1 MKKFRSGLIVG
12 KFSPLHKGH
21 EYLIETALRQCETLY
36 IFSYYTPEF
45 TGCEAHRREFWL
57 RTLFPAAKIF
67 VIDDAFVQKR
77 FNISLPPVGATD
89 LEERR
94 FVGFLWLQLVNEPLD
109 AVYTSENYGAGYA
122 AEMSRYFA
130 EYTNFPPVAHV
141 LVDLERRRIPISG
154 TKLRAVIHRHKEF
167 LSPVVYASFVERIC
181 FLGGESSGK
190 STLTARLAEEFET
203 NYVEEYGR
211 TLSEEKDNRLVF
223 EDLLRIAKTHIADEE
238 KLAESARRYLFI
250 DTTPLTTLL
259 YSEYLFGKVDPELVW
274 LSHRRYDR
282 TFLCAPDFDFVQ
294 DGSREGD
301 GFRERQHDWYLQK
314 LAERQISYT
323 VLRGSL
329 EERVSQVKE
338 IIQRAAQK
346 QDTDLVD
353 RCG

>member
-1 MKKFRSGLIVG
+1 MKKFRNGLIVG

-21 EYLIETALRQCETLY
+21 QYLIETAFRQCETIY

-45 TGCEAHRREFWL
+45 SGCEAHRREFWL

-67 VIDDAFVQKR
+67 VIDDSFMQKR

-94 FVGFLWLQLVNEPLD
+94 FVGFLWTQLVNEPLD
-109 AVYTSENYGAGYA
+109 AVYTSENYGEGYA

-130 EYTNFPPVAHV
+130 EYTDFPKVTHV
-141 LVDLERRRIPISG
+141 LVDLERRLIPISG
-154 TKLRAVIHRHKEF
+154 TKLRADIHEYKEF

-190 STLTARLAEEFET
+190 STLTARLAKEFKT
-203 NYVEEYGR
+203 NFVKEYGR

-238 KLAESARRYLFI
+238 KLAETADRYLFI
-250 DTTPLTTLL
+250 DTTPLTTML

-282 TFLCAPDFDFVQ
+282 TFLCAPDFNFVQ
-294 DGSREGD
+294 DGTREGN

-314 LAERQISYT
+314 LAARAIPYT
-323 VLRGSL
+323 LLTGSL
-329 EERVSQVKE
+329 EERALQVKKNL
-338 IIQRAAQK
+338 QT
-346 QDTDLVD
+346 DTVLHKT
-353 RCG
+353 

>member
-1 MKKFRSGLIVG
+1 MKKFRNGLIVG

-21 EYLIETALRQCETLY
+21 EYLIETALRECETLY

-45 TGCEAHRREFWL
+45 AGCEAHRRESWL
-57 RTLFPAAKIF
+57 RALFPAAKIF
-67 VIDDAFVQKR
+67 VIDDRFVQTR
-77 FNISLPPVGATD
+77 FNITLPPAGATD

-94 FVGFLWLQLVNEPLD
+94 FVGFLWTQLVNEPLD

-122 AEMSRYFA
+122 EEMSRYFA

-154 TKLRAVIHRHKEF
+154 TRLRAGIHEHKKF

-190 STLTARLAEEFET
+190 STLTARLAEEFGT
-203 NYVEEYGR
+203 NYVKEYGR

-238 KLAESARRYLFI
+238 KSAETADRYLFI

-259 YSEYLFGKVDPELVW
+259 YSEYLFGRVDPELVW
-274 LSHRRYDR
+274 LSFRRYDR
-282 TFLCAPDFDFVQ
+282 TFLCAPDFEFVQ
-294 DGSREGD
+294 DGTREGG
-301 GFRERQHDWYLQK
+301 GFRERQHEWYLRK
-314 LAERQISYT
+314 LAERHIPYT
-323 VLRGSL
+323 ILTGSP
-329 EERVSQVKE
+329 EERAARVRE
-338 IIQRAAQK
+338 ILRAAEHK
-346 QDTDLVD
+346 
-353 RCG
+353 